1 MRKIFASLAAAVL
14 SLSIFAAGIAV
25 AAEKNNGKKLSPGD
39 IPPAALG
46 MTRAGD
52 EIETTQ
58 FAGRVMV
65 VTFWASW
72 CGPCR
77 TELGMLERLQQVA
90 KERVK
95 VIAVNIEER
104 DTFRAVSRALNSFSI
119 TITNDPRKRYAD
131 AYGVNGIPHMVIIG
145 KDGKVISVHRGYSE
159 AALDGLLAEINAA
172 LTAESTAPG

>member
-1 MRKIFASLAAAVL
+1 MCKFRKSFATTLLLWVTLALGNAAAGERN
-14 SLSIFAAGIAV
+14 STPTMSAGDV
-25 AAEKNNGKKLSPGD
+25 
-39 IPPAALG
+39 PPAALG

-52 EIETTQ
+52 SIETTQ

-77 TELGMLERLQQVA
+77 AELGMLERLQQVA

-95 VIAVNIEER
+95 VVAVNIEER
-104 DTFRAVSRALNSFSI
+104 DVFRQVARALGEFNL
-119 TITNDPRKRYAD
+119 TITSDPRKRYAG

-159 AALDGLLAEINAA
+159 SALDGLLAEINAA
-172 LTAESTAPG
+172 LAKR

>member
-1 MRKIFASLAAAVL
+1 MRKVIALLASAALTFSILAAGVVG
-14 SLSIFAAGIAV
+14 AADKAI
-25 AAEKNNGKKLSPGD
+25 EKKLLPGD
-39 IPPAALG
+39 APPVALG

-95 VIAVNIEER
+95 VVAVNIEER
-104 DTFRAVSRALNSFSI
+104 DTFRGVSRALASFNI
-119 TITNDPRKRYAD
+119 TLTNDPRKRYAE

-159 AALDGLLAEINAA
+159 EALDGLLAEINAA
-172 LTAESTAPG
+172 LAKS

>member
-1 MRKIFASLAAAVL
+1 MRKFLSSLISAMLALLIVAGGAFAGEKVIENKLA
-14 SLSIFAAGIAV
+14 
-25 AAEKNNGKKLSPGD
+25 PGD
-39 IPPAALG
+39 APPAALG
-46 MTRAGD
+46 LTRAGD
-52 EIETTQ
+52 EIQTMQ

-95 VIAVNIEER
+95 VVAVNIEER
-104 DTFRAVSRALNSFSI
+104 DIFRSVSRALSSFSI
-119 TITNDPRKRYAD
+119 TLTNDPHKGYAS

-145 KDGKVISVHRGYSE
+145 KDGKVISVHRGYNE
-159 AALDGLLAEINAA
+159 EALDGLLAEINAA
-172 LTAESTAPG
+172 LAKS